1 LRLWRDRSSFRAS
14 ETAGRGPR
22 CRRIAGGQVP
32 YYRCGSCGMT
42 SYSAAGYSAPVA
54 CPTCG
59 AALVDRTSGTLPP
72 APGLRRSLHPV
83 PEAVAQ
89 ARRAL
94 AVLAIPDPLRKTL
107 ALVVSELV
115 TNSVRHASTPIT
127 LVVTDRDDDVRVE
140 VGDDGPCF
148 DWPVAERQSEGG
160 GLGLT
165 VVDALSKEWGIDR
178 NGDGCAV
185 WCVIPRN
192 A

>member
-1 LRLWRDRSSFRAS
+1 M
-14 ETAGRGPR
+14 
-22 CRRIAGGQVP
+22 P
-32 YYRCGSCGMT
+32 YYRCGSCGVT

-115 TNSVRHASTPIT
+115 TNAVRHAGTPIT
-127 LVVTDRDDDVRVE
+127 LVVTDGDDDVRVE

-148 DWPVAERQSEGG
+148 AWPPIEPHAENG
-160 GLGLT
+160 GLGLK
-165 VVDALSKEWGIDR
+165 VVEALSREWGVDDR
-178 NGDGCAV
+178 KGDGCAV

>member
-1 LRLWRDRSSFRAS
+1 M
-14 ETAGRGPR
+14 
-22 CRRIAGGQVP
+22 P
-32 YYRCGSCGMT
+32 YYRCGSCGVT

-72 APGLRRSLHPV
+72 APDLRRSLHPV
-83 PEAVAQ
+83 PGAVAQ

-115 TNSVRHASTPIT
+115 TNAVRHAGTPIT
-127 LVVTDRDDDVRVE
+127 LVVTDGEEEVRVE
-140 VGDDGPCF
+140 VGDAGPGF
-148 DWPVAERQSEGG
+148 EWSPKESHAENGG
-160 GLGLT
+160 FGLT
-165 VVDALSKEWGIDR
+165 VVEALSKEWGVDS
-178 NGDGCAV
+178 NGGGCAV

-192 A
+192 T

>member
-1 LRLWRDRSSFRAS
+1 M
-14 ETAGRGPR
+14 
-22 CRRIAGGQVP
+22 P
-32 YYRCGSCGMT
+32 YYRCGSCGVT

-83 PEAVAQ
+83 PESVGQ

-94 AVLAIPDPLRKTL
+94 AVLAIPDQVRKTL

-115 TNSVRHASTPIT
+115 TNAIRHAGTPIT
-127 LVVTDRDDDVRVE
+127 LVVTDGEDELRVE
-140 VGDDGPCF
+140 VGDAGPGF
-148 DWPVAERQSEGG
+148 DWPLTEPRPETG

-178 NGDGCAV
+178 DSGGCAV
-185 WCVIPRN
+185 WCVIPRE

>member
-1 LRLWRDRSSFRAS
+1 M
-14 ETAGRGPR
+14 
-22 CRRIAGGQVP
+22 P
-32 YYRCGSCGMT
+32 YYRCGSCGVT

-83 PEAVAQ
+83 PESVAQ

-94 AVLAIPDPLRKTL
+94 AVLAIPDQLRKTL
-107 ALVVSELV
+107 SLVVSELV
-115 TNSVRHASTPIT
+115 TNAVRHAGTPIT
-127 LVVTDRDDDVRVE
+127 LVVTDSEDDVRVE

-148 DWPVAERQSEGG
+148 EWPPVEPHTGDGG
-160 GLGLT
+160 RGLT
-165 VVDALSKEWGIDR
+165 VVDALSKEWGIARD
-178 NGDGCAV
+178 GGGCAV
-185 WCVIPRN
+185 WCVISRD

>member
-1 LRLWRDRSSFRAS
+1 M
-14 ETAGRGPR
+14 
-22 CRRIAGGQVP
+22 P
-32 YYRCGSCGMT
+32 YYRCGDCGVT

-59 AALVDRTSGTLPP
+59 AALVDRTSGALPP

-83 PEAVAQ
+83 PESVAQ

-94 AVLAIPDPLRKTL
+94 AVLAISDPLRRTL

-115 TNSVRHASTPIT
+115 TNAVRHAGTPIT
-127 LVVTDRDDDVRVE
+127 LVVTDAEDEVRVKVE
-140 VGDDGPCF
+140 DNGPCF
-148 DWPVAERQSEGG
+148 DWPPAEPRAGNG

-165 VVDALSKEWGIDR
+165 VVDALSKEWGVDR
-178 NGDGCAV
+178 VGGGCAV